1 MLRRKTTGAVA
12 LAVGVVLFI
21 ASVVDHLFAAPK
33 AALCQSGIGQ
43 IAQGFDTT
51 VAHDCGLVTA
61 LEAAVGWLLVAG
73 VLAVVSGAAILY
85 NSRTM
90 IRAAAPAAPRPP
102 AAPPAPPPSPS
113 SPPSA
118 ERPWWTQ
125 TPEPGH
131 DRFTG

>member
-21 ASVVDHLFAAPK
+21 AGIVDHLFAAPK

-73 VLAVVSGAAILY
+73 VFAVVFGAAVLY
-85 NSRTM
+85 NSRTV
-90 IRAAAPAAPRPP
+90 IRA
-102 AAPPAPPPSPS
+102 
-113 SPPSA
+113 
-118 ERPWWTQ
+118 
-125 TPEPGH
+125 
-131 DRFTG
+131 DI

>member
-21 ASVVDHLFAAPK
+21 AGIVDHLFAAPK

-73 VLAVVSGAAILY
+73 VLAVVFGAAVLY
-85 NSRTM
+85 NSWTM
-90 IRAAAPAAPRPP
+90 IRTAAPAAPAAPRPP
-102 AAPPAPPPSPS
+102 AAPSAPPSAS

-118 ERPWWTQ
+118 DRPWWTQ
-125 TPEPGH
+125 T
-131 DRFTG
+131 

>member
-21 ASVVDHLFAAPK
+21 AGVVDHLFAAPK

-73 VLAVVSGAAILY
+73 VLAAVFGAAVLY
-85 NSRTM
+85 NSRTA
-90 IRAAAPAAPRPP
+90 IRAAVPAATRPL
-102 AAPPAPPPSPS
+102 AAPSAPPSPS
-113 SPPSA
+113 PPPSA
-118 ERPWWTQ
+118 DRPWWTQ
-125 TPEPGH
+125 T
-131 DRFTG
+131 

>member
-12 LAVGVVLFI
+12 LALGVVLFI
-21 ASVVDHLFAAPK
+21 AGIVDHELAAPK

-73 VLAVVSGAAILY
+73 ILTVVFGAAVLY
-85 NSRTM
+85 NSRTAP
-90 IRAAAPAAPRPP
+90 RSAAAPSTPP
-102 AAPPAPPPSPS
+102 SASPS
-113 SPPSA
+113 SD
-118 ERPWWTQ
+118 RPWWTQ
-125 TPEPGH
+125 T
-131 DRFTG
+131 